1 MRYGINFDK
10 LVNRL
15 VPHYMGGRKLIL
27 YLQAI
32 LKPMQT
38 INESFAEYAK
48 ETRIEASM
56 TSQIFKFEWFLNR
69 KLKKYFLEGGSI
81 SIRNSEHSG
90 TPIYYEDANVDASS
104 HLLMYQS
111 NEDEANNSSY
121 LYRQNEKAEDCKVSF
136 VVTSPMIDTTL
147 ITQEQYDSMLKN
159 YIDKYRISGKTYLI
173 KYISNE
179 GV

>member
-1 MRYGINFDK
+1 MRYAINFDK

-15 VPHYMGGRKLIL
+15 VPYYMGGRKLIL

-32 LKPMQT
+32 LKPMQS

-69 KLKKYFLEGGSI
+69 KLKKYFLNGGAI
-81 SIRNSEHSG
+81 FIHNSGHSG

-111 NEDEANNSSY
+111 NEDESSNTAH
-121 LYRQNEKAEDCKVSF
+121 LYYQNEKSENCKVSF
-136 VVTSPMIDTTL
+136 VVTSPAIDTTL
-147 ITQEQYDSMLKN
+147 ITQEQYHSMLKS

-173 KYISNE
+173 NFVNNE
-179 GV
+179 GI